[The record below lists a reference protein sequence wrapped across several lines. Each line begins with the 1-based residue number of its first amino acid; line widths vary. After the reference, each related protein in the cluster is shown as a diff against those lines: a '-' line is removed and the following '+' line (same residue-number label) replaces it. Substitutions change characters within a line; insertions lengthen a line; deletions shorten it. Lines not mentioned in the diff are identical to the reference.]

1 MERTLCLD
9 EIKDAAADLGRRYDV
24 DRVYLFG
31 SYARG
36 EQTAE
41 SDVDLRIDEGDI
53 GGLFALSGLW
63 LALRERM
70 GKKVDLLTTDSLDE
84 TFLKKIQPE
93 EILLYERERP

>member
-1 MERTLCLD
+1 MERALYLD
-9 EIKDAAADLGRRYDV
+9 EIRDAAADLGRRYDV

-36 EQTAE
+36 DQTAD
-41 SDVDLRIDEGDI
+41 SDVDLRIDEGNI

-70 GKKVDLLTTDSLDE
+70 GKDVDLLTTDSLDE
-84 TFLKKIQPE
+84 AFLKEIQPE